1 MQVFIDE
8 SIGGLSRCSPQGA
21 DGEGANYQ
29 SMSCLVFKWLF
40 LLDMRRCSC
49 YLEHRML
56 LSLFR
61 RLLAVLLA
69 TCVLMGGAMHAEEE
83 FYDDAPSAK
92 KSKKKK
98 KNKKKKKK
106 SRKKR
111 DKEEDYWS
119 GTEWDTDDADSSDA
133 DDADDEDTV
142 TKADVDAFFSGADDK
157 PEPVVDKRPSR
168 GSAGEAPAPRIV
180 AEQAPAVKPVVQPG
194 PVPPAPVVS
203 PRDECVKKMLSRPG
217 EVAHTDVEVQHQV
230 WSGRLRINTE
240 QKVLVRLNGRKDVA
254 TVLKFDDKE
263 LRVKWD
269 LWSEEVYYRQSDGR
283 YVQDAVIDKRVGDE
297 MARRASRVGKRL
309 RSRKAVNWEDYGWTG
324 SLMDWVLGNKP
335 PLTYKVLKLTN
346 ERGSFRVRFS
356 EDEMVL
362 AKMGEGNQSAVVLE
376 YTGMKLH
383 VRWENGSTASFKRQK
398 DGSYRKIDDWALA
411 RRLREGDDVVRE
423 KSEDDWF
430 TVWWRDVMDEEKPLS
445 YKEIRMQIGGT
456 ECEPR
461 LSMDNRL
468 LVMIPP
474 QNGWAKVVKIN
485 RFQLHIRW
493 HDKQD
498 EIFQR
503 DEDKVYRRA
512 R

>member
-1 MQVFIDE
+1 MW
-8 SIGGLSRCSPQGA
+8 
-21 DGEGANYQ
+21 
-29 SMSCLVFKWLF
+29 VFKCRF
-40 LLDMRRCSC
+40 LLDMRRCPC
-49 YLEHRML
+49 YLELRML

-61 RLLAVLLA
+61 RLLAMLLA
-69 TCVLMGGAMHAEEE
+69 ACVLMGGAMHAEEE
-83 FYDDAPSAK
+83 FYDDAPSVK
-92 KSKKKK
+92 KARKKK

-106 SRKKR
+106 KKSRKKK
-111 DKEEDYWS
+111 DKDEDYWS
-119 GTEWDTDDADSSDA
+119 GTEWDTDDAASVDADGSDA
-133 DDADDEDTV
+133 ADGEDTV
-142 TKADVDAFFSGADDK
+142 TRADVEAFFSGADDK
-157 PEPVVDKRPSR
+157 PEPVADKRSNQ
-168 GSAGEAPAPRIV
+168 GSAGEVPVPGVV
-180 AEQAPAVKPVVQPG
+180 AEPVPAVKPVEQPALQVQPG
-194 PVPPAPVVS
+194 PVPPAPVVN
-203 PRDECVKKMLSRPG
+203 PREECVRKMLSRPG
-217 EVAHTDVEVQHQV
+217 EVAHTDVEVQHQI

-240 QKVLVRLNGRKDVA
+240 QRVLVRLNGRNDVA

-263 LRVKWD
+263 LRLKWD
-269 LWSEEVYYRQSDGR
+269 LWSEEVYYRQADGR

-309 RSRKAVNWEDYGWTG
+309 RSRSAVNWEDYGWTG

-335 PLTYKVLKLTN
+335 PLTYKVLRLTN
-346 ERGSFRVRFS
+346 DLGSFRVRFS
-356 EDEMVL
+356 EEEMVL

-383 VRWENGSTASFKRQK
+383 VRWENGTTASFKRQK

-423 KSEDDWF
+423 SSDEGWF
-430 TVWWRDVMDEEKPLS
+430 PAWWRDVMDEEKPLS

-468 LVMIPP
+468 LVVLPP
-474 QNGWAKVVKIN
+474 QNGWAKVVKFN

-493 HDKQD
+493 HDKHD

-503 DEDKVYRRA
+503 DDDKVYRRA

>member
-1 MQVFIDE
+1 
-8 SIGGLSRCSPQGA
+8 
-21 DGEGANYQ
+21 
-29 SMSCLVFKWLF
+29 
-40 LLDMRRCSC
+40 
-49 YLEHRML
+49 ML

-61 RLLAVLLA
+61 RLLAMLLTA
-69 TCVLMGGAMHAEEE
+69 CVMMGGAMHAEEE

-92 KSKKKK
+92 KSGKKK

-119 GTEWDTDDADSSDA
+119 GTEWDAGDAGSDGTDE
-133 DDADDEDTV
+133 EDTV
-142 TKADVDAFFSGADDK
+142 TRDDVETFFSGADDK
-157 PEPVVDKRPSR
+157 PEPVADKRPARS
-168 GSAGEAPAPRIV
+168 SAGRMPA
-180 AEQAPAVKPVVQPG
+180 PG
-194 PVPPAPVVS
+194 PVPPAPVVN
-203 PRDECVKKMLSRPG
+203 PREECVKKMLFRPG

-230 WSGRLRINTE
+230 WSGRLRINEE
-240 QKVLVRLNGRKDVA
+240 QKVLVRLNGRNDVA
-254 TVLKFDDKE
+254 AVLKFDDKE

-309 RSRKAVNWEDYGWTG
+309 RSRSAVNWEDYGWTG

-335 PLTYKVLKLTN
+335 PLTYKVLRLTN
-346 ERGSFRVRFS
+346 EQGSFRVRFS

-398 DGSYRKIDDWALA
+398 DGSYRKIDDWKLA
-411 RRLREGDDVVRE
+411 RRLRNGDDVVRE

-430 TVWWRDVMDEEKPLS
+430 TAWWRDVMDEEKPLS
-445 YKEIRMQIGGT
+445 YKEIRMKIDGT

-468 LVMIPP
+468 LVMLPP

-498 EIFQR
+498 EIFYR
-503 DEDKVYRRA
+503 GDDKVYRRA